1 MRGSVLLGGA
11 GPGEMCSLHRPHSPW
26 KRKCSASSFVSLRAV
41 LAESH
46 HSKGLLESA
55 DAETPHKGGSLGSL
69 SLTLVYK
76 LTQFRQRGSVLCLC
90 VGKQGRALGRWVRV
104 HQTEGR
110 ESEETQVTPLGDK
123 VVQN

>member
-1 MRGSVLLGGA
+1 MLKQMRKMSTVVENRAPGCRQLCTASVGGCQRLLGECGSAFDWGEVFPKCWVLERFCTLRRA

-55 DAETPHKGGSLGSL
+55 D
-69 SLTLVYK
+69 
-76 LTQFRQRGSVLCLC
+76 R
-90 VGKQGRALGRWVRV
+90 
-104 HQTEGR
+104 
-110 ESEETQVTPLGDK
+110 
-123 VVQN
+123 